1 MVSLSWAAIAAWLL
15 LQTVAGRVAFPGRII
30 TRAES
35 LDSYEYVI
43 VGGGTSGLVVA
54 NRLSEN
60 PKTTVLIIEAG
71 DFDQNE
77 DFITIPAI
85 TSGNIPALGGGP
97 RGSKYDW
104 NLTGIPQADLQGRSV
119 PTPAGKVI
127 GGGTVLNGMV
137 FHRGSKSDYDRW
149 QELGNPGWSF
159 DGLLPYFKKS
169 ETFTPPDPDLADW
182 KIKYNPASHGFK
194 GFVQSSFPRFVWPST
209 KNYIK
214 SMLELNIPVLGDP
227 AGGNATGAS
236 WFTLSL
242 DPRDETRSTAEG
254 FYTPQ
259 RPNLHL
265 LTHYQVTKLHMNS
278 KGSRTAVM
286 GVEYSAA
293 ENEKTYSVTASKD
306 VILAAGTL
314 HTPQIL
320 LLSGIGDTRHLSSVG
335 IKAVVDLPGVGANYQ
350 DHLLLVTAQS
360 IEISINTGN
369 FTNATWNAEQ
379 RALYDQRKKGPY
391 TTVGGNVFAFLP
403 LSTIS
408 NNTAAIIA
416 QASAQSP
423 EQHLAPNTHPSIIS
437 GFAAQK
443 ELLTRG
449 LHSPAVADLE
459 FILGDS
465 IIIPGLHQPYSR
477 GRVFINSTSA
487 FDPPVID
494 PRYLSNPIDT
504 ARLVE
509 GVRYARKIQATN
521 ALQEIKVRDL
531 FPGPTTQTDEQLAA
545 FVVAGVNT
553 LHHHSGTASMLPREL
568 GGVVDSKL
576 RVYGVEGLRIV
587 DASVFPMVPAAHI
600 QATVYAVA
608 EKAADIIKG
617 SI

>member
-1 MVSLSWAAIAAWLL
+1 MLSSSWVAIATWLL
-15 LQTVAGRVAFPGRII
+15 LQTVTGRVAFPGRII

-60 PKTTVLIIEAG
+60 PKTTILIIEAG

-182 KIKYNPASHGFK
+182 NIKYNLASHGFK
-194 GFVQSSFPRFVWPST
+194 GFVQSSFSRFIWPST

-214 SMLELNIPVLGDP
+214 SMLELNIPILEDP
-227 AGGNATGAS
+227 AGGNASGAS

-265 LTHYQVTKLHMNS
+265 LTHYQVTKLRMSS
-278 KGSRTAVM
+278 KGSRTAVR
-286 GVEYSAA
+286 GVDYSAG
-293 ENEKTYSVTASKD
+293 ENETTYSVAASKD

-335 IKAVVDLPGVGANYQ
+335 IKAIVDLPGVGENYQ

-360 IEISINTGN
+360 IDISINTGN

-379 RALYDQRKKGPY
+379 RELYDQHREGPY

-403 LSTIS
+403 LSTVS
-408 NNTAAIIA
+408 NNTAGIIA

-443 ELLTRG
+443 RLLTRG
-449 LHSPAVADLE
+449 LDSPAVADLE
-459 FILGDS
+459 FIFGDS

-477 GRVFINSTSA
+477 GRVSINSTSA

-494 PRYLSNPIDT
+494 PRYLSNPIDA

-509 GVRYARKIQATN
+509 GVRFARKIQATH
-521 ALQEIKVRDL
+521 ALQEIKVQDL

-545 FVVAGVNT
+545 FVAAGVNT
-553 LHHHSGTASMLPREL
+553 LHHHSGTASMLPKDL

-608 EKAADIIKG
+608 EKAADIIKSG
-617 SI
+617 I